1 MNVSARRVRPKR
13 HKSFS
18 PADQVKTIHMAKPA
32 GKRVKPD
39 PLQQIALIRQGYA
52 AQVVDQV
59 AESIGIPRKKLLE
72 SLRLSD
78 RTIRF
83 RSKKNQR
90 LSPEESQKIHRV
102 EEVFALATEVFES
115 KEKAQQW
122 LTTPA
127 YGLGNV
133 RPLDF
138 LDTDLGLREVN
149 NLLSAIEWGN
159 YY

>member
-1 MNVSARRVRPKR
+1 MAMNVSARRVPKR

-18 PADQVKTIHMAKPA
+18 SADQVKAIHMVKVA
-32 GKRVKPD
+32 GKRPD
-39 PLQQIALIRQGYA
+39 PLKQIALIREGYGA
-52 AQVVDQV
+52 RVVDQV
-59 AESIGIPRKKLLE
+59 AESIGIPRKKLVE

-102 EEVFALATEVFES
+102 EEVFALATEVLES
-115 KEKAQQW
+115 KEKARQW

>member
-1 MNVSARRVRPKR
+1 MKVSARKVPRKGFP
-13 HKSFS
+13 S
-18 PADQVKTIHMAKPA
+18 AGEIKTIQLTKPA
-32 GKRVKPD
+32 GNRID
-39 PLQQIALIRQGYA
+39 PLQQIAFIREGYGA
-52 AQVVDQV
+52 RVVDEL
-59 AESIGIPRKKLLE
+59 AESIGIPRRKLVE

-83 RSKKNQR
+83 RAKKRQR
-90 LSPEESQKIHRV
+90 LTPEESQKIHRV
-102 EEVFALATEVFES
+102 EEVFARAKEVLES
-115 KEKAQQW
+115 KEAAQRW

-133 RPLDF
+133 RPIDF
-138 LDTDLGLREVN
+138 LDTDLGLREVH